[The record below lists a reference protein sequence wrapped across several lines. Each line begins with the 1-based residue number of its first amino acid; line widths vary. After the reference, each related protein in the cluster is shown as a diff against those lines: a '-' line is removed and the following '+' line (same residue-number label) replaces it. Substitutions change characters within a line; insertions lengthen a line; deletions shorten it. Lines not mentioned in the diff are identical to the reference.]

1 MKWSKQVNDTQR
13 IKQNYDLRRMVEQD
27 LGHPPVRSGR
37 ASLYKCPFHN
47 EQKGY
52 SLAVWADGYRCF
64 GACDTSGDLFDWLVN
79 YRRLSFPDALVL
91 LGEQPQEVQTVRPHI
106 QTIASEPPPQ
116 AWQEAASQVVNI
128 AEETLWS
135 SAGEPALTYLLEQRG
150 LTTATIRKAR
160 LGYIPG
166 DFREWREIAGLNVPC
181 GICIPWFAVDE
192 LWAVKVRRACGLPK
206 YVQIAGGSTHGL
218 YNADALYQRTTAL
231 FGEGEFDALLV
242 AQEAGELIT
251 PVTLGSATARLTARW
266 YGMLV
271 GHRTIFVSY
280 DQDEAGKRGT
290 ERLLKLSP
298 RFCELPVPHG
308 KDISDFYLNGG
319 DIYAWVMDA
328 MDKKQDVR
336 EELPHVR

>member
-1 MKWSKQVNDTQR
+1 MNDIRQ
-13 IKQNYDLRRMVEQD
+13 IKENYDLRRLVEQD
-27 LGHPPVRSGR
+27 LGQPPVRSGR

-47 EQKGY
+47 EQNGY
-52 SLAVWADGYRCF
+52 SLAVWQDGYRCF
-64 GACDTSGDLFDWLVN
+64 GACDISGDLFDWLMN
-79 YRRLSFPDALVL
+79 YRRLSFPDALAA
-91 LGEQPQEVQTVRPHI
+91 LGEQPHTPQRI
-106 QTIASEPPPQ
+106 QQPIHMIASEPPSS
-116 AWQEAASQVVNI
+116 AWQESARQVVNI

-166 DFREWREIAGLNVPC
+166 DFRDWREIAGLNVPC

-218 YNADALYQRTTAL
+218 YNADALYQHTSAL
-231 FGEGEFDALLV
+231 FCEGEFDALLV
-242 AQEAGELIT
+242 AQEAGELVA
-251 PVTLGSATARLTARW
+251 PVTLGSAATRLTARW

-280 DQDEAGKRGT
+280 DRDEAGKRGM

-298 RFCELPVPHG
+298 RFCELSVPHS

-319 DIYAWVMDA
+319 DIYHWVMDVI
-328 MDKKQDVR
+328 DIKRGVR
-336 EELPHVR
+336 GELPHVR

>member
-1 MKWSKQVNDTQR
+1 MNDVRQ
-13 IKQNYDLRRMVEQD
+13 IKENYDLRRLVEQD
-27 LGHPPVRSGR
+27 LGQPPVRSGR

-52 SLAVWADGYRCF
+52 SLAVWQDGYRCF
-64 GACDTSGDLFDWLVN
+64 GACDTSGDLFDWLMN
-79 YRRLSFPDALVL
+79 YRRLSFPDALAA
-91 LGEQPQEVQTVRPHI
+91 LGEQPHTPQRI
-106 QTIASEPPPQ
+106 QQPIHMIASEPPSSD
-116 AWQEAASQVVNI
+116 WQESARQVVNI

-166 DFREWREIAGLNVPC
+166 DFRDWREIAGLNVPC

-218 YNADALYQRTTAL
+218 YNADALYQHTTAL
-231 FGEGEFDALLV
+231 FCEGEFDALLV
-242 AQEAGELIT
+242 AQEAGELVA
-251 PVTLGSATARLTARW
+251 PVTLGSAATRLTARW
-266 YGMLV
+266 HGMLV

-280 DQDEAGKRGT
+280 DRDEAGKRGR

-298 RFCELPVPHG
+298 RFCELPVPCG

-319 DIYAWVMDA
+319 DLYAWLTGA
-328 MDKKQDVR
+328 LQRNYK
-336 EELPHVR
+336 EALP

>member
-1 MKWSKQVNDTQR
+1 MNDIRQ
-13 IKQNYDLRRMVEQD
+13 IKENYDLRRLVEQD
-27 LGHPPVRSGR
+27 LGQPPVRSGR

-52 SLAVWADGYRCF
+52 SLAVWQDGYRCF
-64 GACDTSGDLFDWLVN
+64 GACDISGDLFDWLMN
-79 YRRLSFPDALVL
+79 YRRLSFPDALAA
-91 LGEQPQEVQTVRPHI
+91 LGEQPHTPQRI
-106 QTIASEPPPQ
+106 QQPIHTIASEPPSS
-116 AWQEAASQVVNI
+116 AWQESARQVVNI

-166 DFREWREIAGLNVPC
+166 DFRDWREIAGLNVPC

-192 LWAVKVRRACGLPK
+192 LWAVKVRRGCGLPK

-218 YNADALYQRTTAL
+218 YNADALYQHTTAL
-231 FGEGEFDALLV
+231 FCEGEFDALLV
-242 AQEAGELIT
+242 AQEAGELVA
-251 PVTLGSATARLTARW
+251 PVTLGSAATRLTARW

-280 DQDEAGKRGT
+280 DRDDAGKRGM

-298 RFCELPVPHG
+298 RFCELPVPCG

-319 DIYAWVMDA
+319 DLYAWLTGA
-328 MDKKQDVR
+328 LQRNYK
-336 EELPHVR
+336 EALP